1 MSAMKKYIV
10 LSSLF
15 LLLFLLGG
23 CRETVFEEEVAVD
36 DFSVDHSFSLPE
48 GSSTYDIELR
58 VRYDVY
64 MGYKKRIG
72 DRLEGDIISPSGKK
86 YHRSKAMSFPTK
98 DTVISSKVTLLSFSD
113 IAYEE
118 GEFNLH
124 VEKKATRIKFDEAT
138 FTVKK

>member
-1 MSAMKKYIV
+1 MKMKIV
-10 LSSLF
+10 FTVVLLSSL
-15 LLLFLLGG
+15 LFLAG
-23 CRETVFEEEVAVD
+23 CKETVFEEEVAVD
-36 DFSVDHSFSLPE
+36 DFSVVHSFSLPE
-48 GSSTYDIELR
+48 GSPTYDVELR

-98 DTVISSKVTLLSFSD
+98 DAVISSKVTLLSFSD